1 MKNRHI
7 WRTIEP
13 YNRNIGLLTASD
25 YKLIRNS
32 LEKYLD
38 YIRELDTDN
47 YEEIEQLK
55 LMFLRLDHH
64 ISRMK

>member
-13 YNRNIGLLTASD
+13 YNRNIGLLTTSD

-55 LMFLRLDHH
+55 LMFLRLDHY
-64 ISRMK
+64 IARLK